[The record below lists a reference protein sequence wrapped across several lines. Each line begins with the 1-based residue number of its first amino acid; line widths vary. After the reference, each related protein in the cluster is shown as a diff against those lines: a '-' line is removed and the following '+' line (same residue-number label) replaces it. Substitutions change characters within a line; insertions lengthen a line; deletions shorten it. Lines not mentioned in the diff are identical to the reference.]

1 MPENALV
8 QKFYDCCDDV
18 LVPGAEIDLAKKL
31 QHFHDVVDVQHISE
45 FIENATIERS

>member
-1 MPENALV
+1 M
-8 QKFYDCCDDV
+8 
-18 LVPGAEIDLAKKL
+18 PGAEIDLAKKL